1 MEYVSSMA
9 WADKGRRENRMNFI
23 SISQDTEDGGT
34 VLDDEHPAGNPCLF
48 YSACMALAPVTA
60 LWIIRY

>member
-1 MEYVSSMA
+1 
-9 WADKGRRENRMNFI
+9 MNFI